1 MDDKDEDQDQGSTG
15 ELPEKMKPPPN
26 KPIKKIKKRA
36 APEISDAIEQLDRI
50 AQSASTEK
58 AYDQFGKHVAYELR
72 QLPPRQAILLQ
83 SELQSCITRMR
94 LSCLEP
100 AVHQPVHQLYHQ
112 QAYSQQ
118 LHMDIVSPSS
128 SSSSMPSTSTQ
139 GLNEDYNEDILNHA
153 IINSNIFSNNN
164 L

>member
-1 MDDKDEDQDQGSTG
+1 MDDKNEDQDQGSTG

-100 AVHQPVHQLYHQ
+100 AVHQLYHQ

-118 LHMDIVSPSS
+118 LHLDIVSPST

>member
-1 MDDKDEDQDQGSTG
+1 MK
-15 ELPEKMKPPPN
+15 LPSN

-36 APEISDAIEQLDRI
+36 APEISDLDRI

-83 SELQSCITRMR
+83 SELQRCITRMR

-100 AVHQPVHQLYHQ
+100 TVNQLYHQ

-118 LHMDIVSPSS
+118 LHLDIVSPSTS
-128 SSSSMPSTSTQ
+128 SSPMPTTSTR
-139 GLNEDYNEDILNHA
+139 A
-153 IINSNIFSNNN
+153 IALSELIRRRLACTIAQCNRGFRRTFIE
-164 L
+164 